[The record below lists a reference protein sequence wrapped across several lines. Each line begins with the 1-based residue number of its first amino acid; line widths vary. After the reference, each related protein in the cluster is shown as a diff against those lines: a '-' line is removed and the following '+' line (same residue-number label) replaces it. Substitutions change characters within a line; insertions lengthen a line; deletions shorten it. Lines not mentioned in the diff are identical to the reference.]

1 MLSSVPWAVEKDS
14 GRGKEQVPIP
24 DVAAFLAVADLKE
37 HTERLDSQGIIV
49 DDLPAVTDELL
60 QQLGVSKIMHRKRFL
75 RYARLMH
82 VHAQQ
87 PPAPWVIK
95 KDMGRGKEEIF
106 IPDLQK
112 FLEVW
117 LAPLM

>member
-1 MLSSVPWAVEKDS
+1 MLSSVPWGIEKDS
-14 GRGKEQVPIP
+14 GRGKEQVPIT

-37 HTERLDSQGIIV
+37 HTERLDSEGIIV
-49 DDLPAVTDELL
+49 DDLPEVTDELL

-75 RYARLMH
+75 RYAKLMH
-82 VHAQQ
+82 VHEQQ

-117 LAPLM
+117 LAPQR

>member
-1 MLSSVPWAVEKDS
+1 MCCRLFLGVSRRTAAA
-14 GRGKEQVPIP
+14 GRSKSRSPTWPI
-24 DVAAFLAVADLKE
+24 LAVADLKE
-37 HTERLDSQGIIV
+37 HTERLDSEGIIV
-49 DDLPAVTDELL
+49 DDLPEVTDELL

-75 RYARLMH
+75 RYAKLMH
-82 VHAQQ
+82 VHEQQ